1 MTAENGYNR
10 PLPTPGKLTAPY
22 WEAAKNHEFKL
33 QKCDECGH
41 IWFPP
46 AVCCPQCLSES
57 FTWTAMSGRAQIWS
71 WIDMWQMY
79 YRGFA
84 DERPYTVA
92 YVELEEGPRLMS
104 SIVGLVGSELRV
116 GMPLEVVFDD
126 VTDEITLPKFR
137 SAE

>member
-10 PLPTPGKLTAPY
+10 PLPTPSKLTAPY

-46 AVCCPQCLSES
+46 SVCCPQCLSER
-57 FTWTAMSGRAQIWS
+57 FTWTTMSGRGRIWS

-79 YRGFA
+79 YRGFL
-84 DERPYTVA
+84 DERPYAVA

-104 SIVGLVGSELRV
+104 SIVGMVGSELRV

-137 SAE
+137 STE